1 MEADI
6 VQRTSNVIGHPKVY
20 VYQTPV
26 STFPFNAHVRR
37 TQVRARRPPPL
48 NAGAASKPPSAPTFS
63 SVPAAEPEEQKSIP
77 LRLKDPRF
85 VDRRVAVINDFAE
98 FTQVAGVAL
107 RGAVHGFALQPLIR
121 ILYDFMTDMET
132 FKVELKTKSS
142 AGRTHHP
149 GEELVETEFDTDA
162 LLEDILAGV
171 DAVDVSVEDEEETL
185 PDISPTYLK
194 DKSKAEVKRVSFADE
209 SDFPSTQK
217 PAAKEKPS
225 DQPSLMDDLRKDM
238 GTLESELK
246 SKLEAELR
254 SELESELKSE
264 LESELKSKL
273 ESELK
278 SELESELKSKLES
291 ELKSKL
297 DELKSKLES
306 ELKSKLDELKSE
318 LESELKSK
326 LESELKSELAH
337 RKEIWEEIG
346 FVSRED
352 FEAWKAWIAAAGAFD
367 ARTVAKAKES
377 YDALFLTVAEFQKD
391 LSHLKSKVKRSWFV

>member
-6 VQRTSNVIGHPKVY
+6 VQRTSNVIGYPKIY
-20 VYQTPV
+20 VYQTPM
-26 STFPFNAHVRR
+26 SASPFNADVRR

-48 NAGAASKPPSAPTFS
+48 NTVAASTPPSAPVFS
-63 SVPAAEPEEQKSIP
+63 SAPAAEPEEQKSIP

-85 VDRRVAVINDFAE
+85 TDRRVALINDYAE
-98 FTQVAGVAL
+98 FTQVVGVA
-107 RGAVHGFALQPLIR
+107 GPVHGFALQPLIR

-149 GEELVETEFDTDA
+149 GEEFAETEFDTDA
-162 LLEDILAGV
+162 LLEDILA
-171 DAVDVSVEDEEETL
+171 DVDVSVEDEEETL

-225 DQPSLMDDLRKDM
+225 EQPSLIDDLRKDM
-238 GTLESELK
+238 ETLKAELKSELEAELK
-246 SKLEAELR
+246 SKLYELK
-254 SELESELKSE
+254 SELKSE
-264 LESELKSKL
+264 LMA
-273 ESELK
+273 
-278 SELESELKSKLES
+278 
-291 ELKSKL
+291 
-297 DELKSKLES
+297 
-306 ELKSKLDELKSE
+306 
-318 LESELKSK
+318 
-326 LESELKSELAH
+326 ELAH

-352 FEAWKAWIAAAGAFD
+352 FEAWKAWIAATGAFD

-391 LSHLKSKVKRSWFV
+391 LTHLKSKVKRSWFV